1 MLDFIFNIRHKVVT
15 NFEKINSII
24 DTNDM

>member
-15 NFEKINSII
+15 NFEKINRII